1 MSPSAI
7 NTQGSSTV
15 GTPTAA
21 RPKAA
26 APPVVNDQLE
36 DVEITDNRFTG
47 LTLAVVAM
55 AQLGM
60 VRCTDNRAANC
71 CGGFWFLES
80 DLGGNVTFGQ
90 AALADEQQGNN
101 VASAYTVRQ
110 VMQPVLLANVVN
122 FSAALRQKAAAAKS
136 ASAAP
141 SVSDE
146 TKDVLLSDSRTRG
159 QAAYSSFLTAD
170 GANNAPSN
178 TASAGSP
185 EAAQPPNPTGA
196 QPAASAINNT
206 ELTNASAAYAT
217 LEAVGVA
224 RELRGTTLVPTV
236 YIRNNDVE
244 LVPYET
250 TAENPVSLQGVR
262 CMLAL
267 SATKGTLFVSGNRVE
282 VPNGSSIAVSAEWGS
297 STVITGNLFNQ
308 LGVEFKAVQ
317 PCAVLITA
325 ERTLSVI
332 AGNVVNAAWKVS
344 PARFDIPAT
353 TDWKFLNTVL

>member
-1 MSPSAI
+1 
-7 NTQGSSTV
+7 
-15 GTPTAA
+15 
-21 RPKAA
+21 
-26 APPVVNDQLE
+26 
-36 DVEITDNRFTG
+36 
-47 LTLAVVAM
+47 
-55 AQLGM
+55 
-60 VRCTDNRAANC
+60 
-71 CGGFWFLES
+71 
-80 DLGGNVTFGQ
+80 
-90 AALADEQQGNN
+90 
-101 VASAYTVRQ
+101 
-110 VMQPVLLANVVN
+110 
-122 FSAALRQKAAAAKS
+122 
-136 ASAAP
+136 
-141 SVSDE
+141 
-146 TKDVLLSDSRTRG
+146 
-159 QAAYSSFLTAD
+159 
-170 GANNAPSN
+170 
-178 TASAGSP
+178 
-185 EAAQPPNPTGA
+185 
-196 QPAASAINNT
+196 
-206 ELTNASAAYAT
+206 
-217 LEAVGVA
+217 
-224 RELRGTTLVPTV
+224 LRGTTLVPTV